1 MAVPYKANNIDLK
14 KCLLINFKK
23 NYRDIKSLVNEINI
37 YHDLMANGIECE
49 LVITDSVGLIEM
61 FPIVGDE
68 TIIIQFVTPSFEEIR
83 EYVFRVYK
91 VSNRTKGGQRTD
103 SYILHG
109 ISQEVIN
116 SDLKAVNKSYR
127 DMTGSQIVKAIH
139 KDYMRP
145 VIEDHYFVKT
155 KKLYIQDTEQQHHQ
169 IFSNIKPIRAINTIA
184 FETKVKN
191 AGNIKTY
198 NYSDEYKKVIKTEA
212 VNNESQASNFIYY
225 ENYDGWYFR
234 TIDSLLTQK
243 YKNAPSIKP
252 PAIEANYFDDF
263 YLMDAALEQQAKA
276 TGIVVHPRQIISSI
290 DFEKQF
296 DTLENIGTGLYFHKV
311 ETIDPIL
318 KKFTTDNFHYDTEA
332 KKFEHLEKNKKLYS
346 KDSIF
351 SKSGSTSYQHY
362 FVSNIGS
369 ESSPDYYNIP
379 YVNEKIKIPYKNT
392 KETET
397 DAQIRNPR
405 QVHKWFSYD
414 LISRTQLNNIVLTI
428 TIPGNT
434 DIEIG
439 HKVNLHIPQTSEV
452 PEYMS
457 KLNLLYNKR
466 FFVIAVRH
474 VINKN
479 DETFFTTIECIKDVY
494 GREIKEE
501 TN

>member
-1 MAVPYKANNIDLK
+1 MT
-14 KCLLINFKK
+14 
-23 NYRDIKSLVNEINI
+23 RSLV
-37 YHDLMANGIECE
+37 A
-49 LVITDSVGLIEM
+49 
-61 FPIVGDE
+61 P
-68 TIIIQFVTPSFEEIR
+68 
-83 EYVFRVYK
+83 
-91 VSNRTKGGQRTD
+91 
-103 SYILHG
+103 
-109 ISQEVIN
+109 
-116 SDLKAVNKSYR
+116 
-127 DMTGSQIVKAIH
+127 
-139 KDYMRP
+139 
-145 VIEDHYFVKT
+145 
-155 KKLYIQDTEQQHHQ
+155 
-169 IFSNIKPIRAINTIA
+169 
-184 FETKVKN
+184 
-191 AGNIKTY
+191 
-198 NYSDEYKKVIKTEA
+198 
-212 VNNESQASNFIYY
+212 
-225 ENYDGWYFR
+225 R

-243 YKNAPSIKP
+243 YKNAPSK
-252 PAIEANYFDDF
+252 EADYFDDF
-263 YLMDAALEQQAKA
+263 YLMDAALEQRAKA
-276 TGIVVHPRQIISSI
+276 TGLVIHPRQIISTV

-296 DTLENIGTGLYFHKV
+296 DTLENIESGLYFHKV

-318 KKFTTDNFHYDTEA
+318 KKFTTNNFHYDTEA

-351 SKSGSTSYQHY
+351 SKDEINDVSTSKHRTSYQHY
-362 FVSNIGS
+362 FVSNIGP
-369 ESSPDYYNIP
+369 ESTPDYYNIP
-379 YVNEKIKIPYKNT
+379 YVKEKIYIPYKNT

-405 QVHKWFSYD
+405 QVHNWFSYD
-414 LISRTQLNNIVLTI
+414 LASRIQLNNIVLTI

-466 FFVIAVRH
+466 FFITAVRH

>member
-1 MAVPYKANNIDLK
+1 
-14 KCLLINFKK
+14 
-23 NYRDIKSLVNEINI
+23 
-37 YHDLMANGIECE
+37 
-49 LVITDSVGLIEM
+49 
-61 FPIVGDE
+61 
-68 TIIIQFVTPSFEEIR
+68 
-83 EYVFRVYK
+83 
-91 VSNRTKGGQRTD
+91 
-103 SYILHG
+103 
-109 ISQEVIN
+109 
-116 SDLKAVNKSYR
+116 
-127 DMTGSQIVKAIH
+127 MT
-139 KDYMRP
+139 
-145 VIEDHYFVKT
+145 
-155 KKLYIQDTEQQHHQ
+155 
-169 IFSNIKPIRAINTIA
+169 
-184 FETKVKN
+184 
-191 AGNIKTY
+191 
-198 NYSDEYKKVIKTEA
+198 
-212 VNNESQASNFIYY
+212 SQA
-225 ENYDGWYFR
+225 
-234 TIDSLLTQK
+234 
-243 YKNAPSIKP
+243 
-252 PAIEANYFDDF
+252 IE
-263 YLMDAALEQQAKA
+263 K
-276 TGIVVHPRQIISSI
+276 H
-290 DFEKQF
+290 
-296 DTLENIGTGLYFHKV
+296 
-311 ETIDPIL
+311 
-318 KKFTTDNFHYDTEA
+318 
-332 KKFEHLEKNKKLYS
+332 KKLYS

-392 KETET
+392 KESET